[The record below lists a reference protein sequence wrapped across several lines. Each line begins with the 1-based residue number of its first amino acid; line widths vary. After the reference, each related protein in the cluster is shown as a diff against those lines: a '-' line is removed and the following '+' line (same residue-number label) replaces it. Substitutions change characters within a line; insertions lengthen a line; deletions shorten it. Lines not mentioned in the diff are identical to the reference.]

1 MHRVFYFMHRDQL
14 TDQTLRMLSEG
25 YRERG
30 YRLLTKAYND
40 DRDFLKKFEIA
51 TDFKN
56 GYRYSSDASKIAGE
70 HVENADEPCTC
81 DLCKNQKAKE
91 VVKYFNDLNKGEAI
105 AHNCYVTKGN
115 LSKFIKAKAS

>member
-1 MHRVFYFMHRDQL
+1 MLTHKDQL
-14 TDQTLRMLSEG
+14 NDHTLRMLSEG

-40 DRDFLKKFEIA
+40 DRDFSVKKFEIA

-56 GYRYSSDASKIAGE
+56 GYRYSSDASKIARGE

-81 DLCKNQKAKE
+81 DLCKNPKAKHRNYHP
-91 VVKYFNDLNKGEAI
+91 KRGK
-105 AHNCYVTKGN
+105 
-115 LSKFIKAKAS
+115 